1 MHLEEIE
8 KGQRGR
14 GKEGNEKMTANKK
27 ERGLSETRNGKLT
40 GREEEKEKDENCT
53 GLCVSFS
60 LVIFPDRFFSLLT
73 KSDNPKGYG
82 KGIEASNLVKT
93 YSIRA
98 AERHSSWTLEKSP
111 RKRDAQIQKC

>member
-1 MHLEEIE
+1 MSVSVASLPFLCTVGIPEVISMHLEEIE

-60 LVIFPDRFFSLLT
+60 LVIFPDRFFSLCSQNQT
-73 KSDNPKGYG
+73 
-82 KGIEASNLVKT
+82 
-93 YSIRA
+93 
-98 AERHSSWTLEKSP
+98 
-111 RKRDAQIQKC
+111 IQKDMEKG